1 MTPSCVTS
9 DDAVIASFTWHSYS
23 VPDIDD
29 DRLLVLV
36 GDLTPGRLGPSVE
49 DVDAMRV

>member
-9 DDAVIASFTWHSYS
+9 DDAVIASFTWRSYS

-29 DRLLVLV
+29 GRLLVLV
-36 GDLTPGRLGPSVE
+36 GDLTPGRPSVE